1 MIADI
6 KKNRKLL
13 LTNARNTQNENRAET
28 ITLIVPEEYE
38 SFNKK
43 IVFITPDGNVW
54 DVITNNEYKI
64 TNAITKY
71 KEV

>member
-43 IVFITPDGNVW
+43 IVFITPDGNVYPDW
-54 DVITNNEYKI
+54 DFVEN
-64 TNAITKY
+64 
-71 KEV
+71 KEFCQDLGL